1 MKIPNKLPALK
12 LVTTLLAVYTAVW
25 ISLEGSLGRVLVMG
39 VGVTLVMAG
48 QLMQRYLGGRAV
60 SVGAWV
66 GITAVLGLLTGIIS
80 VGMTLVFMA
89 VKTGLHAH
97 GPEFTQAELSWVMQ
111 QLPLW
116 GIVGLLAG
124 TAVGL
129 LTIGLSNSSN

>member
-25 ISLEGSLGRVLVMG
+25 ISLEGSLGRVSVMG
-39 VGVTLVMAG
+39 VGVTLVAAG
-48 QLMQRYLGGRAV
+48 QLTQRYLGGRAV
-60 SVGAWV
+60 SVGAWM
-66 GITAVLGLLTGIIS
+66 GITAVLGLLTGVIS

-97 GPEFTQAELSWVMQ
+97 GPEFTQAELNWVMQ

-116 GIVGLLAG
+116 GIVGLLLG

-129 LTIGLSNSSN
+129 LAAGLSNSPN